1 MRRLNNK
8 SLEIILSYIL
18 SVTTI
23 GLLVVRNW
31 VAVVLLLAA
40 FIAILILITDRL
52 NGIKYFASENRWLSV
67 ICLAY
72 FSPVLAILIS
82 QTFRQEY
89 QLDYYDSPSR
99 FLFSIPVLYV
109 LIKKNI
115 DPSKYLGHVI
125 PLTLYI
131 TLIALPFLPKK
142 DWALAN
148 NRLTTFFVDPLTF
161 GRYCLEF
168 SLITLLMINIENH
181 KLKESLQSLIFKL
194 GGATI
199 GIWLSIQSGSRT
211 GWLSFPIILIL
222 FITSAL
228 PYSKSKSI
236 IFGGL
241 IALVASVSI
250 YSTSNTVKT
259 RLHQAIHDII
269 EYKWNAVSQETSVGM
284 RISIMR
290 MGAYFLALRPLSGW
304 GDREF
309 EARINDPEVSR
320 FADNNTRQLGLNSGF
335 HNEFITNAVRSGIW
349 GIASVLCI
357 FIIPFIYFVKRIYDK
372 PNKYAL
378 VGISFLIMEFT
389 SAMSTEVL
397 NLKFTATFFAIFLAC
412 LIASSMHEVDH
423 PAQEG

>member
-1 MRRLNNK
+1 MKYLNNK
-8 SLEIILSYIL
+8 NLENILSFIL
-18 SVTTI
+18 SVTPI
-23 GLLVVRNW
+23 GLLVIRNW
-31 VAVVLLLAA
+31 VGVLLIFAA
-40 FIAILILITDRL
+40 FIAVLILIGDRL
-52 NGIKYFASENRWLSV
+52 NGIKYVASDRWLCV
-67 ICLAY
+67 ISFAY

-99 FLFSIPVLYV
+99 FLLSIPVLYV

-115 DPSKYLGHVI
+115 NPSKYLGYVI

-131 TLIALPFLPKK
+131 TLVALPFLPKK
-142 DWALAN
+142 DWALES

-168 SLITLLMINIENH
+168 SLITLLMIKIENYR
-181 KLKESLQSLIFKL
+181 LKESLLSLIFKL
-194 GGATI
+194 GGAII

-222 FITSAL
+222 FITSVL
-228 PYSKSKSI
+228 HYSKRKSI

-241 IALVASVSI
+241 VALVASVSI
-250 YSTSNTVKT
+250 YSTSNIVKT
-259 RLHQAIHDII
+259 RLHQAIQDIAG
-269 EYKWNAVSQETSVGM
+269 YKWDAVSQETSVGM
-284 RISIMR
+284 RISIIR
-290 MGAYFLALRPLSGW
+290 MGAYYFTLRPLSGW

-320 FADNNTRQLGLNSGF
+320 FADNYTRQLSLNSGF
-335 HNEFITNAVRSGIW
+335 HNEIITNAVRSGIW
-349 GIASVLCI
+349 GITSVLCI
-357 FIIPFIYFVKRIYDK
+357 FIIPFIYFVKRINNE

-378 VGISFLIMEFT
+378 VGISYLIIEFI

-397 NLKFTATFFAIFLAC
+397 NLKVTATFFAIFLTC
-412 LIASSMHEVDH
+412 LIASSMHKVDH
-423 PAQEG
+423 TAQEG